1 MNKYKVGQKYVG
13 RLPINREE
21 IVIQINRVGKSRI
34 AFDVIKGNHPL
45 GWCDIGS
52 YFEEN
57 LKPLQE
63 KNANQKEI
71 HITTDGVKNVYG
83 VLKENGK
90 VVKKTMAKCHPSDTF
105 DFEIGVSVVMDRLL
119 EKAKEAEK
127 VVEVKRTAKEGEYVK
142 VTARHC
148 KHEFKIGQVVKCLGL
163 FLDLFPIFSDGKN
176 IFAMGEEEYI
186 VLENYRGNE

>member
-13 RLPINREE
+13 RLPISREE
-21 IVIQINRVGKSRI
+21 TVIQINRVDKSRI
-34 AFDVIKGNHPL
+34 AFDVIKGSHPL

-71 HITTDGVKNVYG
+71 HITTDGIKNVYG

-90 VVKKTMAKCHPSDTF
+90 VVKKAMAKCHPSDTF
-105 DFEIGVSVVMDRLL
+105 DFEIGVATVMDRLL

-142 VTARHC
+142 VIARHC
-148 KHEFKIGQVVKCLGL
+148 NHQFKIGQVVKCMGL

-186 VLENYRGNE
+186 VLENYRGE

>member
-1 MNKYKVGQKYVG
+1 
-13 RLPINREE
+13 
-21 IVIQINRVGKSRI
+21 
-34 AFDVIKGNHPL
+34 
-45 GWCDIGS
+45 
-52 YFEEN
+52 
-57 LKPLQE
+57 
-63 KNANQKEI
+63 
-71 HITTDGVKNVYG
+71 
-83 VLKENGK
+83 
-90 VVKKTMAKCHPSDTF
+90 
-105 DFEIGVSVVMDRLL
+105 MDRLL